1 MKLLSFHLIK
11 DYFCPV
17 HRRRLQLEN
26 GCESIEKCFLVQY
39 QIKFLP
45 MVRLSHTICTSGYL
59 RSLACTLCLGIA
71 NANLLLTKF
80 TLNLCLSM
88 AVLKLWIIIMTGKVL
103 QYQMKF
109 LPMVRLSHTMCTS
122 RYLRSLACKLC
133 LGIACANL
141 LLTKFTLNLGLS
153 MAELELWIIIMI
165 EKFLQYQIKYLPM
178 AKLSHAMCTSRYLL
192 WSPACTLC
200 LGIAGANFL
209 LTKFTLNLGL
219 SMAELELWI
228 IIIITLGPA
237 NSIKL

>member
-1 MKLLSFHLIK
+1 MKKQSRLFFHGNRWAVFVPLLKDLMKLLSFQLIK

-26 GCESIEKCFLVQY
+26 GCEYIEKCFLVQY
-39 QIKFLP
+39 QMKFLL
-45 MVRLSHTICTSGYL
+45 MVRLSHTFCTSGYL
-59 RSLACTLCLGIA
+59 LSSCT
-71 NANLLLTKF
+71 
-80 TLNLCLSM
+80 
-88 AVLKLWIIIMTGKVL
+88 
-103 QYQMKF
+103 
-109 LPMVRLSHTMCTS
+109 
-122 RYLRSLACKLC
+122 LC

-178 AKLSHAMCTSRYLL
+178 ARLSHAMCTSRYLL

>member
-1 MKLLSFHLIK
+1 MKKKIPTIFARKPLSCFVPLLKDLMKLLSFQLIK

-26 GCESIEKCFLVQY
+26 GCEYIEKCFLVQY
-39 QIKFLP
+39 QMKFLL
-45 MVRLSHTICTSGYL
+45 MVRLSHTFCTSGYL
-59 RSLACTLCLGIA
+59 LSSCT
-71 NANLLLTKF
+71 
-80 TLNLCLSM
+80 
-88 AVLKLWIIIMTGKVL
+88 
-103 QYQMKF
+103 
-109 LPMVRLSHTMCTS
+109 
-122 RYLRSLACKLC
+122 LC

-178 AKLSHAMCTSRYLL
+178 ARLSHAMCTSRYLL
-192 WSPACTLC
+192 WSPACMLC
-200 LGIAGANFL
+200 LGIAGANL
-209 LTKFTLNLGL
+209 LITKFTLNLGL